1 MLKITVPFKKV
12 INDKEIK
19 YRIRISDSCS
29 FMQHSLS
36 NLVDSLSEL
45 KIKEIDNDVLTTR
58 FYNTY
63 KLSKNV
69 INEFKLLLKKVIS
82 L

>member
-1 MLKITVPFKKV
+1 
-12 INDKEIK
+12 
-19 YRIRISDSCS
+19 
-29 FMQHSLS
+29 MQNSLS